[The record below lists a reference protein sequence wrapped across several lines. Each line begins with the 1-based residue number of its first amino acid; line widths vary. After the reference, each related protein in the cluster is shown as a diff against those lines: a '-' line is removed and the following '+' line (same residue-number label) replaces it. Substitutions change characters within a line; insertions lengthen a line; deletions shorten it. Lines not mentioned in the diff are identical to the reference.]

1 MADDIITR
9 DDNGDLAVNVV
20 TSTEANVPYNY
31 DDCFTLD
38 INGRRAL
45 RVVGAG
51 GSDVHNKGYFA
62 TEAALEEAYPTGEAG
77 DYAIVGSTDTV
88 WIWDEDNSEWVDTD
102 TKGQVESV
110 NGQTGQVNIKSVNGN
125 SLMGSG
131 DIELSTY
138 LTYPNG
144 WTTSG
149 TTKAFCD
156 DVAADTN
163 ATEGKAYLGE
173 VTFSDLPAS
182 MANAEVRVEI
192 IDGTTAQNK
201 VIVLTCTSGN
211 TAPYK
216 WQYTY
221 WNGGSDVSGWK
232 TWATSEQ
239 GAKADTAVQPS
250 DLATVAT
257 SGSYNDLS
265 NKPTI
270 PDAIQY
276 STMPVA
282 SADNLGDIVQF
293 TGTTDANYTNGYF
306 YRCGGNPAS
315 AIAEQTYGSGL
326 SDISVTNLD
335 TFDSMFESSFGV
347 AIFGTVIEFEYD
359 GSSWMVST
367 EIEGQS
373 ESVFDQDIT
382 DWAVSFTGTA
392 NEGDTIAVTY
402 TEGDYYWEAIS
413 VQAGGGAS
421 GDYVEQVT
429 SLPTASSTNVGKIV
443 EYVGEDVPDIP
454 ESATIT
460 QTVGSGLTDLAVNV
474 STFVEEAQ
482 PEDGDVVDFVCSDS
496 SRALTLVSGTDA
508 NISVLITDEDVFLQ
522 ALDSLYGTVLG
533 DGTEITVFAK
543 GDGTELDPYEVGF
556 GIVGRTEYYGLNPAT
571 YSITVTGYSDPN
583 TYHRVI
589 DPTYVLANYT
599 WTKDNQSVNL
609 ADYGVSYSGVPSVN
623 DELEV
628 EYISEKEGKT
638 KGYFYHCEPEY
649 SEQSATISQTV
660 GSSLSDLAV
669 NLETFIEKEQPTGNE
684 TINFVASVINSLSET
699 SGTNNGITVNIVNVD
714 TFIGKAKDYM
724 VSQGMSPDELE
735 VITIS
740 AIQDDAS
747 SPIVII
753 VNMDNGR
760 SSVDA
765 NPDNF
770 AEWGLSVSG
779 SAVEYNNYYTI
790 LQAQYTGS
798 QAWLRNGVQD
808 YPNEYGVSYSGS
820 PENGDVL
827 TVVYTASSLIG
838 YQWKQIDVQPS
849 SGSGGSSEIEWKTK
863 IDLPSDYSGDIYRA
877 TPYYTIVGGL
887 PDGEYE
893 FYYSVQKIANSD
905 FPKCE
910 FIFKVKLIIDNQ
922 NTAGFGYLG
931 YVFNGNFMNDEYA
944 YGAMSQYMYNFIH
957 KKSNDLI
964 LGTYGHDLWTSNC
977 LGNNGRQTVPECFK
991 LSAIKNIATGEEYIA
1006 EGSMDSIYPDLDYSG
1021 YMKLGL
1027 LAQTP
1032 TYNYFS
1038 HHEFNVVDVNNYAG
1052 LTIQPDKTFSA
1063 AYFRMV
1069 SGDDEFYGKIYRKG
1083 NGFEQ
1088 EILIAT
1094 GVFENCSF
1102 VEDLS
1107 SSNNPAVSWGNVV
1120 FTDSLTIDVG
1130 EWGGGQLSF
1139 YISWLSREASVQD
1152 CDYVKFGQTCK
1163 FVTPTYNQLGGIVQY
1178 IGETDVNYTK
1188 GYFYIALGTPVIVPA
1203 SITTRNYDTSQWD
1216 VSVSNASGLLSALK
1230 ASWGWSENDVK
1241 NAINNASWDIYYD
1254 ADNDLITSMYCSYWG
1269 SISDSGILQYF
1280 SVVKKQG
1287 QTGYNYFSF
1296 NMTYVEESKSVQNAR
1311 WERADVQP
1319 DVTTVL
1325 TSVTGYDATKT
1336 QVLKNVQGVFT
1347 WVDES

>member
-38 INGRRAL
+38 TNGRRAL

-51 GSDVHNKGYFA
+51 GGDSHNKGYFA

-138 LTYPNG
+138 LTYPDG

-156 DVAADTN
+156 DVAADTS

-182 MANAEVRVEI
+182 MGNAEVRVEI

-221 WNGGSDVSGWK
+221 WNGGTDVSGWK

-250 DLATVAT
+250 DLAPVAT

-270 PDAIQY
+270 PDVIQY
-276 STMPVA
+276 SEMPTA
-282 SADNLGDIVQF
+282 SDDNLGDIVQF

-306 YRCGGNPAS
+306 YKCV
-315 AIAEQTYGSGL
+315 
-326 SDISVTNLD
+326 SD
-335 TFDSMFESSFGV
+335 
-347 AIFGTVIEFEYD
+347 
-359 GSSWMVST
+359 
-367 EIEGQS
+367 GQS
-373 ESVFDQDIT
+373 PATYSWSQVDVQPAG
-382 DWAVSFTGTA
+382 AV
-392 NEGDTIAVTY
+392 
-402 TEGDYYWEAIS
+402 
-413 VQAGGGAS
+413 

-443 EYVGEDVPDIP
+443 EYVGEDVPDTP
-454 ESATIT
+454 ESAIIT

-474 STFVEEAQ
+474 STFVAEAQ
-482 PEDGDVVDFVCSDS
+482 PEDGDVVDFVCSGS

-589 DPTYVLANYT
+589 DPTYVLANST

-609 ADYGVSYSGVPSVN
+609 ADYGVSYSGSPSVN

-628 EYISEKEGKT
+628 EYASEKEGKT

-669 NLETFIEKEQPTGNE
+669 NLETFIAKEQPTGNE

-714 TFIGKAKDYM
+714 TFIGKAKDFM
-724 VSQGMSPDELE
+724 ASQGMSPDELE

-820 PENGDVL
+820 PQNGDVL
-827 TVVYTASSLIG
+827 TVVYTASSVIG

-863 IDLPSDYSGDIYRA
+863 IDLPSDYSGDINRA

-910 FIFKVKLIIDNQ
+910 FIFKVKLVIDNQ

-964 LGTYGHDLWTSNC
+964 LGAYGHDLWTSNC
-977 LGNNGRQTVPECFK
+977 LANNGRQTVPECFK

-1021 YMKLGL
+1021 YMKLGP
-1027 LAQTP
+1027 LAQIP

-1038 HHEFNVVDVNNYAG
+1038 HQEFNVADVNNYAG
-1052 LTIQPDKTFSA
+1052 LTIQPDKSFSA
-1063 AYFRMV
+1063 AYFRLV

-1083 NGFEQ
+1083 NSFEQ

-1094 GVFENCSF
+1094 GVFENSSF

-1107 SSNNPAVSWGNVV
+1107 SGNNPAVSWGNVV
-1120 FTDSLTIDVG
+1120 FTDSVSVDVG
-1130 EWGGGQLSF
+1130 EWGGGQTAF
-1139 YISWLSREASVQD
+1139 YISWLSRGASVQD

-1188 GYFYIALGTPVIVPA
+1188 GYFYIALGTPVVVPA

-1216 VSVSNASGLLSALK
+1216 VSVSDASGLVSALK
-1230 ASWGWSENDVK
+1230 ASWGWSENDIK

-1254 ADNDLITSMYCSYWG
+1254 ADNDLITSMYCNYFG
-1269 SISDSGILQYF
+1269 TISDSGILQYF

-1287 QTGYNYFSF
+1287 QTGYNYFGF
-1296 NMTYVEESKSVQNAR
+1296 NMTYVEESKSVQNGR
-1311 WERADVQP
+1311 WERTDVQP

-1325 TSVTGYDATKT
+1325 TSITGYDATKT